1 MIRIVEN
8 KDWIIYTLLGVGFL
22 YVVMFRVLLRDIS
35 LIKFFTLKEEFAN
48 NTIQSWVVTSV
59 GFIILAAIALSNIL
73 PINPRLFAEYF
84 NVFGYTPNKVGSII
98 LAVVF
103 LFFFRTV
110 STYFFLASIG
120 EVERWKSF
128 YFLATKF
135 FLGYSLALI
144 VLVLAQN
151 YFPIE
156 TEWMIYVYAVF
167 FCMSFIF
174 KNLVYLF
181 HHKTILP
188 DEWYYKIL
196 YICTLQILPFLVV
209 GKFLFF

>member
-8 KDWIIYTLLGVGFL
+8 NDWIIYSLLGVGFL

-48 NTIQSWVVTSV
+48 NTIQSWVITSV
-59 GFIILAAIALSNIL
+59 GFTILASVALSDIL
-73 PINPRLFAEYF
+73 PINPHLFAKYF
-84 NVFGYTPNKVGSII
+84 NIFGYTPNKVGSIV
-98 LAVVF
+98 LALVF

-128 YFLATKF
+128 YFLTTKF

-144 VLVLAQN
+144 GLVFVQN
-151 YFPIE
+151 YLL
-156 TEWMIYVYAVF
+156 TEKAWVIYMYIVF

-181 HHKTILP
+181 HHKAILP

-209 GKFLFF
+209 WKFLFF

>member
-1 MIRIVEN
+1 
-8 KDWIIYTLLGVGFL
+8 
-22 YVVMFRVLLRDIS
+22 
-35 LIKFFTLKEEFAN
+35 
-48 NTIQSWVVTSV
+48 
-59 GFIILAAIALSNIL
+59 
-73 PINPRLFAEYF
+73 
-84 NVFGYTPNKVGSII
+84 
-98 LAVVF
+98 
-103 LFFFRTV
+103 
-110 STYFFLASIG
+110 
-120 EVERWKSF
+120 
-128 YFLATKF
+128 FLATKF